1 MLFPRRTFT
10 AFRAA
15 VWYGVTDP
23 LSAIELVEPDLKP
36 KPLLKA
42 YHLDDVL
49 LGAAETADG
58 TSEVSDVASD
68 VASDGTKSI
77 LMDKVL
83 VTTAN
88 IDRLDTPKSILM
100 DKVLPDSA
108 NVQVTDVASDGAESI
123 LMDKVLSDSANAT
136 DKGVP
141 GGIKTAR
148 AREILAKHNGSVAD
162 ALAEIR
168 ANDIDISP
176 RTLRR
181 AATVHKA
188 TTAPLPILRGLE
200 DYIIDGVQPAV
211 TATNGRV
218 PTPR

>member
-49 LGAAETADG
+49 IGAAETADG
-58 TSEVSDVASD
+58 TSEVSKVASD
-68 VASDGTKSI
+68 EASDGTKSI

-83 VTTAN
+83 ATTAN

-100 DKVLPDSA
+100 DKVLP
-108 NVQVTDVASDGAESI
+108 
-123 LMDKVLSDSANAT
+123 DSANAT

-148 AREILAKHNGSVAD
+148 AREILAKHNGSMTD

-200 DYIIDGVQPAV
+200 DYIIDDVQPAV